1 MGGIVMISTT
11 ALPVLLQAFFTD
23 RLMKQRQVSPH
34 TIASY
39 RDTFR
44 LLLRFVHKKLKKPPA
59 KLTFD
64 DLNAPLICAFL
75 DHIQSDRNNSAR
87 TRNLRLTAIRSFF
100 QYAAFQEPGRCAQI
114 QRVLA
119 IPVKRQSRQLIDFL
133 TYQEIQALLSAPDK
147 TTCAGRRDRALILLA
162 IQTGLRLSELIGLR
176 RCDIVLATTGAHVRC
191 YGKGRKERCTP
202 LTKQTVAVMKTWLKE
217 RGGSND
223 DVVFPNARGSQLSP
237 DGVQYLL
244 KKHVKKARKICPTL
258 KDKRISPHVL
268 RHTAAMELLQAG
280 VDHSVIA
287 LWLGHESADT
297 TMIYLQADLALK
309 EKVVAKTKPHSVK
322 AGRYRPGDKLLQFL
336 DEL

>member
-1 MGGIVMISTT
+1 MTPITP
-11 ALPVLLQAFFTD
+11 LPALLQSFFTD
-23 RLMKQRQVSPH
+23 RLIKQRQVSPH

-44 LLLRFVHKKLKKPPA
+44 LLMRFAHKKLKKPPA
-59 KLTFD
+59 KLVLD
-64 DLNAPLICAFL
+64 DLNAPFIGAFL
-75 DHIQSDRNNSAR
+75 DHIQSDRHNCTR

-100 QYAAFQEPGRCAQI
+100 NYASFQELSRSAQI

-119 IPVKRQSRQLIDFL
+119 IPTKRQDRRLIDYL
-133 TYQEIQALLSAPDK
+133 THPEIQALLAAPDK
-147 TTCAGRRDRALILLA
+147 TTWAGRRDRALLLLA

-176 RCDIVLATTGAHVRC
+176 LRDIILTSGAHVRC

-202 LTKQTVAVMKTWLKE
+202 LTKQTVTVMKTWLKE
-217 RGGSND
+217 RGGSGD
-223 DVVFPNARGSQLSP
+223 DVVFPNARGGQLSP

-244 KKHVKKARKICPTL
+244 SKHVTEARKACPML
-258 KDKRISPHVL
+258 KDKRVSPHVL

-287 LWLGHESADT
+287 LWLGHESTET
-297 TMIYLQADLALK
+297 TMIYLQADLAFK
-309 EKVVAKTKPHSVK
+309 EKILAKTKPLGVK

-336 DEL
+336 NSL

>member
-1 MGGIVMISTT
+1 MTTMILLST
-11 ALPVLLQAFFTD
+11 LLQAFFTD

-44 LLLRFVHKKLKKPPA
+44 LLLKFAHKQLKKPPSE
-59 KLTFD
+59 LLFN
-64 DLNAPLICAFL
+64 DLDAPFIGAFL
-75 DHIQSDRNNSAR
+75 DHIQSHRHNGTR

-100 QYAAFQEPGRCAQI
+100 NYAAFQEPSLSAHI
-114 QRVLA
+114 QHVLA
-119 IPVKRQSRQLIDFL
+119 IPAKRQDRPLIDFL
-133 TYQEIQALLSAPDK
+133 THPEIQALLTAPDK
-147 TTCAGRRDRALILLA
+147 TTWAGRRDGALLLFA
-162 IQTGLRLSELIGLR
+162 IQTGLRLSELIGIR
-176 RCDIVLATTGAHVRC
+176 RRDIVLTTGAHVRC

-202 LTKQTVAVMKTWLKE
+202 LTKQTVAVMKTWLEE
-217 RGGSND
+217 RGGSED
-223 DVVFPNARGSQLSP
+223 DVVFPNARGTQLSP

-244 KKHVKKARKICPTL
+244 AKHVATARKTCPSL

-287 LWLGHESADT
+287 LWLGHESAET
-297 TMIYLQADLALK
+297 TMIYLQADLAFK
-309 EKVVAKTKPHSVK
+309 EKILAKTKPLNVK

-336 DEL
+336 NEL

>member
-1 MGGIVMISTT
+1 MGGIVMIPTT

-44 LLLRFVHKKLKKPPA
+44 LFLRFAHKKLKKPLA

-64 DLNAPLICAFL
+64 DLDAPLICAFL
-75 DHIQSDRNNSAR
+75 DHIQSDRHNSAR

-100 QYAAFQEPGRCAQI
+100 QYAAFQEPGRCAHI

-119 IPVKRQSRQLIDFL
+119 IPVKRQSRPLIDFL
-133 TYQEIQALLSAPDK
+133 TYPEIQALLSAPDK
-147 TTCAGRRDRALILLA
+147 TTWAGRRDRALLLLA

-176 RCDIVLATTGAHVRC
+176 RCDIVLATGAHVRC

-217 RGGSND
+217 RAGSND

-244 KKHVKKARKICPTL
+244 AKHVKKARKMCPTL
-258 KDKRISPHVL
+258 KAKRVSPHVL

-287 LWLGHESADT
+287 LWLGHESSDT
-297 TMIYLQADLALK
+297 TSIYLQADFALK
-309 EKVVAKTKPHSVK
+309 EKIMAKTRPLNIK
-322 AGRYRPGDKLLQFL
+322 AGRYQPGDKLLQFL
-336 DEL
+336 NEL

>member
-1 MGGIVMISTT
+1 MITSTPLST
-11 ALPVLLQAFFTD
+11 LLQAFFTD

-44 LLLRFVHKKLKKPPA
+44 LLLKFAHKQLKKPPS
-59 KLTFD
+59 KLSFN
-64 DLNAPLICAFL
+64 DLDAPFICAFL
-75 DHIQSDRNNSAR
+75 DHIQNERHNGTR

-100 QYAAFQEPGRCAQI
+100 HYAAFLEPSHSAHI

-119 IPVKRQSRQLIDFL
+119 IPVKRQDRPLIDFL
-133 TYQEIQALLSAPDK
+133 THSEIKALLAAPDK
-147 TTCAGRRDRALILLA
+147 TTWAGRRDRALLVLA
-162 IQTGLRLSELIGLR
+162 IQTGLRLSELNGIR
-176 RCDIVLATTGAHVRC
+176 RRDIVLTTGAHVRC

-202 LTKQTVAVMKTWLKE
+202 LTKQTVAVMKSWLEE
-217 RGGSND
+217 RKGSDD
-223 DVVFPNARGSQLSP
+223 DVVFPNARATQLSP

-244 KKHVKKARKICPTL
+244 AKHVVMAQKTCPSL
-258 KDKRISPHVL
+258 KEKRVSPHVL

-287 LWLGHESADT
+287 LWLGHESAET
-297 TMIYLQADLALK
+297 TMVYLQADLAFK
-309 EKVVAKTKPHSVK
+309 EKILAKTKPVNVK

-336 DEL
+336 NML